1 MYAYSLFSLAFAKCP
16 LNVFSALAFVSI
28 LGGFG
33 KFTYLIGG
41 IQLYKLSF
49 KEGEIYEI
57 SSETR
62 ESPMLPVAVLPICGI
77 LMGIGYRLCPA
88 TMQGGDISGVV
99 NLIGLFLVKA
109 GAALIDNMAILFAI
123 GVGVGMSE
131 KNDGTGGI
139 AALASWLM
147 ITTLLSTGVV
157 TTIVPSIAES
167 ATKTLAFDKIENP
180 FIGILA
186 GIIGSAC
193 YNRFKDT
200 KLPDWLSF
208 FSGKRCVAIVSG
220 VVSIVA
226 SAVLLLVWPLLFGA
240 LVAVGESIVSLD
252 VVGAGI
258 YAFLNRL
265 LIPTGLHHALNNV
278 FWFDTIGL
286 GDLKHFWAGE
296 TSADVTWSLGMY
308 MSGFFPCMMF
318 GIPGAALAMVRCAKP
333 AKKKAAIGLVASA
346 AVCAFICGVTEPFE
360 FGFMFLAPALYV
372 IYALLYGIFTMIT
385 VALGFRAGFSFSA
398 GAMDLLFSSSLPA
411 AQKIWLIIP
420 LGIAAF
426 LVFYFVFLFAIKKWD
441 LKTPGRED
449 DDLEAEKKV
458 ELASDNYTA
467 IAAKIL
473 EGCGG
478 KENITSID
486 NCVTRLRLE
495 VKDITA
501 VNDKVIKSAGVAGV
515 IKPGKTSV
523 QVIVG
528 TKVQFVADAFSKLCE

>member
-1 MYAYSLFSLAFAKCP
+1 MKFLQKLGK
-16 LNVFSALAFVSI
+16 AL
-28 LGGFG
+28 
-33 KFTYLIGG
+33 
-41 IQLYKLSF
+41 
-49 KEGEIYEI
+49 
-57 SSETR
+57 
-62 ESPMLPVAVLPICGI
+62 MLPVAVLPICGI
-77 LMGIGYRLCPA
+77 LMGIGYYLCPA
-88 TMQGGDISGVV
+88 TMQGGEVEGIK
-99 NLIGLFLVKA
+99 NLIGFFLVKA
-109 GAALIDNMAILFAI
+109 GSALIENMAILFAI

-157 TTIVPSIAES
+157 TTLIPSIADN
-167 ATKTLAFDKIENP
+167 ATKTLAFNKIANP
-180 FIGILA
+180 FIGILS
-186 GIIGSAC
+186 GVIGSSC
-193 YNRFKDT
+193 YNKFKNT
-200 KLPDWLSF
+200 KLPNWLAF
-208 FSGKRCVAIVSG
+208 FSGKRCVAIIAG
-220 VVSIVA
+220 LVSIVV
-226 SAVLLLVWPLLFGA
+226 SAVLLFVWPLLFSA
-240 LVAVGESIVSLD
+240 LVALGDAVAGMD

-286 GDLKHFWAGE
+286 GDLQHFWAGE

-318 GIPGAALAMVRCAKP
+318 GIPGAALAMIQCAKP
-333 AKKKAAIGLVASA
+333 TKKKIAIGLVASA
-346 AVCAFICGVTEPFE
+346 AVCSFVCGVTEPFE
-360 FGFMFLAPALYV
+360 FGFMFLAPGLYV
-372 IYALLYGIFTMIT
+372 IYALLYGIFTIVT

-398 GAMDLLFSSSLPA
+398 GATDLLFSSTLPA
-411 AQKIWLIIP
+411 AQKTVLIIP

-426 LVFYFVFLFAIKKWD
+426 VVFYFVFLFAIKKFD

-449 DDLEAEKKV
+449 DDLEEEKNV
-458 ELASDNYTA
+458 QLASDDYTE
-467 IAAKIL
+467 IAKKIL
-473 EGCGG
+473 AGCGG
-478 KENITSID
+478 KGNIVSID

-495 VKDITA
+495 VRDMTA
-501 VNDKVIKSAGVAGV
+501 VNDKAIKAAGVAGV

>member
-1 MYAYSLFSLAFAKCP
+1 MKFLQKLGK
-16 LNVFSALAFVSI
+16 AL
-28 LGGFG
+28 
-33 KFTYLIGG
+33 
-41 IQLYKLSF
+41 
-49 KEGEIYEI
+49 
-57 SSETR
+57 
-62 ESPMLPVAVLPICGI
+62 MLPVAVLPICGI
-77 LMGIGYRLCPA
+77 LMGIGYWLCPA
-88 TMQGGDISGVV
+88 TMQGGDIHGAA

-109 GAALIDNMAILFAI
+109 GGALIDNMAILFAI

-147 ITTLLSTGVV
+147 LTTLLSTGFV
-157 TTIVPSIAES
+157 TTIMPSIADN
-167 ATKTLAFDKIENP
+167 ATKTLAFDKIANP

-186 GIIGSAC
+186 GIIGSTC
-193 YNRFKDT
+193 YNKFKST

-208 FSGKRCVAIVSG
+208 FSGKRCVAIIAG
-220 VVSIVA
+220 VVSIIV
-226 SAVLLLVWPLLFGA
+226 SVVLLFVWPLLFSA
-240 LVAVGESIVSLD
+240 LVALGKAVAGMD

-286 GDLKHFWAGE
+286 GDLQHFWAGE
-296 TSADVTWSLGMY
+296 TSADVSWSRGMY

-318 GIPGAALAMVRCAKP
+318 GIPGAALAMVKCAKP
-333 AKKKAAIGLVASA
+333 AKKKVAIGLVASA
-346 AVCAFICGVTEPFE
+346 AICAFICGVTEPFE
-360 FGFMFLAPALYV
+360 FGFMFLAPGLYV

-411 AQKIWLIIP
+411 AQKTLLILP

-426 LVFYFVFLFAIKKWD
+426 IVFYVVFLFAIKKFD

-449 DDLEAEKKV
+449 DDDLEAEKNI
-458 ELASDNYTA
+458 ELANDDYTA

-486 NCVTRLRLE
+486 NCITRLRLE

-523 QVIVG
+523 QVIIG
-528 TKVQFVADAFSKLCE
+528 TKVQFVADAFSALCK

>member
-1 MYAYSLFSLAFAKCP
+1 MKFLQKLGK
-16 LNVFSALAFVSI
+16 AL
-28 LGGFG
+28 
-33 KFTYLIGG
+33 
-41 IQLYKLSF
+41 
-49 KEGEIYEI
+49 
-57 SSETR
+57 
-62 ESPMLPVAVLPICGI
+62 MLPVAVLPICGI
-77 LMGIGYRLCPA
+77 LMGIGYWLCPA
-88 TMQGGDISGVV
+88 TMQGGDIHGAA

-109 GAALIDNMAILFAI
+109 GGALIENMAILFAI

-157 TTIVPSIAES
+157 TTMIPSIADN
-167 ATKTLAFDKIENP
+167 ATKTLAFNKIANP
-180 FIGILA
+180 FIGILS
-186 GIIGSAC
+186 GVIGSSC
-193 YNRFKDT
+193 YNKFKNT
-200 KLPDWLSF
+200 KLPDWLAF
-208 FSGKRCVAIVSG
+208 FSGKRCVAIIAG
-220 VVSIVA
+220 LVSIVV
-226 SAVLLLVWPLLFGA
+226 SAVLLFVWPLLFGA
-240 LVAVGESIVSLD
+240 LVTLGDAVAGMG

-286 GDLKHFWAGE
+286 GDLQHFWAGE

-318 GIPGAALAMVRCAKP
+318 GIPGAALAMIQCAKP
-333 AKKKAAIGLVASA
+333 AKKKIAIGLVASA
-346 AVCAFICGVTEPFE
+346 AVCSFVCGVTEPFE
-360 FGFMFLAPALYV
+360 FGFMFLAPGLYV
-372 IYALLYGIFTMIT
+372 VYALLYGIFTIIT

-398 GAMDLLFSSSLPA
+398 GATDLLFSSTLPA
-411 AQKIWLIIP
+411 AQKTLLIIP

-426 LVFYFVFLFAIKKWD
+426 VVFYFVFLFAIKKFD

-449 DDLEAEKKV
+449 DDDLEEEKKV
-458 ELASDNYTA
+458 QLASDDYTE
-467 IAAKIL
+467 IAKKIL
-473 EGCGG
+473 AGCGG
-478 KENITSID
+478 KGNIVSID

-495 VKDITA
+495 VRDMTA
-501 VNDKVIKSAGVAGV
+501 VNDKAIKAAGVAGV

>member
-1 MYAYSLFSLAFAKCP
+1 MKFLQKLGK
-16 LNVFSALAFVSI
+16 AL
-28 LGGFG
+28 
-33 KFTYLIGG
+33 
-41 IQLYKLSF
+41 
-49 KEGEIYEI
+49 
-57 SSETR
+57 
-62 ESPMLPVAVLPICGI
+62 MLPVAVLPICGV
-77 LMGIGYRLCPA
+77 LMGIGYLLCPA
-88 TMQGGDISGVV
+88 TMQGGDISGAP

-109 GAALIDNMAILFAI
+109 GGALIDNMAILFAI

-147 ITTLLSTGVV
+147 MTTLLSTGVV
-157 TTIVPSIAES
+157 STIMPSIADS
-167 ATKTLAFDKIENP
+167 ATKTLAFNKIANP

-186 GIIGSAC
+186 GVIGSMC
-193 YNRFKDT
+193 YNKFKDT
-200 KLPDWLSF
+200 KLPDWLAF
-208 FSGKRCVAIVSG
+208 FSGKRCVAIVAG
-220 VVSIVA
+220 VVSILV
-226 SAVLLLVWPLLFGA
+226 SAVLLFVWPLLFGA
-240 LVAVGESIVSLD
+240 LVAIGDGVAKLG

-286 GDLKHFWAGE
+286 GDLQHFWAGE
-296 TSADVTWSLGMY
+296 TSADVSWSLGMY

-318 GIPGAALAMVRCAKP
+318 GIPGAALAMVKCAKP
-333 AKKKAAIGLVASA
+333 EKKTAAIGLLLSA
-346 AVCAFICGVTEPFE
+346 AICSFICGVTEPFE
-360 FGFMFLAPALYV
+360 FAFMFLAPGLYV
-372 IYALLYGIFTMIT
+372 IYALLYGVFTIIT

-398 GAMDLLFSSSLPA
+398 GAMDLLFSASLPA
-411 AQKIWLIIP
+411 AAKTWLIIP

-426 LVFYFVFLFAIKKWD
+426 LVFYFVFLFAIKKFD

-458 ELASDNYTA
+458 ELASDDYTA
-467 IAAKIL
+467 IAKQIL

-478 KENITSID
+478 KDNITSID

-495 VKDITA
+495 VKDMTA
-501 VNDKVIKSAGVAGV
+501 VNDKAIKAAGVAGV

>member
-1 MYAYSLFSLAFAKCP
+1 
-16 LNVFSALAFVSI
+16 
-28 LGGFG
+28 
-33 KFTYLIGG
+33 
-41 IQLYKLSF
+41 
-49 KEGEIYEI
+49 
-57 SSETR
+57 
-62 ESPMLPVAVLPICGI
+62 
-77 LMGIGYRLCPA
+77 
-88 TMQGGDISGVV
+88 MQGGDIHGAA

-109 GAALIDNMAILFAI
+109 GGALIDNMAILFAI

-147 ITTLLSTGVV
+147 LTTLLSTGFV
-157 TTIVPSIAES
+157 TTIMPSIADN
-167 ATKTLAFDKIENP
+167 ATKTLAFDKIANP

-186 GIIGSAC
+186 GIIGSTC
-193 YNRFKDT
+193 YNKFKST

-208 FSGKRCVAIVSG
+208 FSGKRCVAIIAG
-220 VVSIVA
+220 VVSIIV
-226 SAVLLLVWPLLFGA
+226 SVVLLFVWPLLFSA
-240 LVAVGESIVSLD
+240 LVALGKAVAGMD

-286 GDLKHFWAGE
+286 GDLQHFWAGE
-296 TSADVTWSLGMY
+296 TSADVSWSLGMY

-333 AKKKAAIGLVASA
+333 AKKKVAIGLVASA
-346 AVCAFICGVTEPFE
+346 AICAFICGVTEPFE
-360 FGFMFLAPALYV
+360 FGFMFLAPGLYV

-411 AQKIWLIIP
+411 AQKTWLILP

-426 LVFYFVFLFAIKKWD
+426 IVFYVVFRIAITKFD

-449 DDLEAEKKV
+449 DDLDEENIT
-458 ELASDNYTA
+458 LANDDFTA
-467 IAAKIL
+467 MAAVIL
-473 EGCGG
+473 EGLGG
-478 KENITSID
+478 SANVKSID
-486 NCVTRLRLE
+486 NCITRLRLE
-495 VKDITA
+495 I
-501 VNDKVIKSAGVAGV
+501 NDDNKIDEAKIKSSGAAG
-515 IKPGKTSV
+515 IIRPGKGNI
-523 QVIVG
+523 QVIIG
-528 TKVQFVADAFSKLCE
+528 PKVQFVADEMEKLCK

>member
-1 MYAYSLFSLAFAKCP
+1 MKFLQKLGK
-16 LNVFSALAFVSI
+16 AL
-28 LGGFG
+28 
-33 KFTYLIGG
+33 
-41 IQLYKLSF
+41 
-49 KEGEIYEI
+49 
-57 SSETR
+57 
-62 ESPMLPVAVLPICGI
+62 MLPVAVLPICGI
-77 LMGIGYRLCPA
+77 LMGIGYYLCPA
-88 TMQGGDISGVV
+88 TMQGGDIEGVK
-99 NLIGLFLVKA
+99 NLIGFFLVKA
-109 GAALIDNMAILFAI
+109 GSALIENMAILFAI

-157 TTIVPSIAES
+157 TTLIPSIADN
-167 ATKTLAFDKIENP
+167 ATKTLAFNKIANP
-180 FIGILA
+180 FIGILS
-186 GIIGSAC
+186 GVIGSSC
-193 YNRFKDT
+193 YNKFKNT
-200 KLPDWLSF
+200 KLPNWLAF
-208 FSGKRCVAIVSG
+208 FSGKRCVAIIAG
-220 VVSIVA
+220 LVSIIV
-226 SAVLLLVWPLLFGA
+226 SAVLLFVWPLLFGA
-240 LVAVGESIVSLD
+240 LVALGDAVAGMG

-286 GDLKHFWAGE
+286 GDLQHFWAGE

-318 GIPGAALAMVRCAKP
+318 GIPGAALAMIQCAKP
-333 AKKKAAIGLVASA
+333 AKKKIAIGLVASA
-346 AVCAFICGVTEPFE
+346 AVCSFVCGVTEPFE
-360 FGFMFLAPALYV
+360 FGFMFLAPGLYV
-372 IYALLYGIFTMIT
+372 VYALLYGIFTIIT

-398 GAMDLLFSSSLPA
+398 GATDLLFSSTLPA
-411 AQKIWLIIP
+411 AQKTVLIIP

-426 LVFYFVFLFAIKKWD
+426 VVFYFVFLFAIKKFD

-449 DDLEAEKKV
+449 DDDLEEEKKV
-458 ELASDNYTA
+458 QLASDDYTE
-467 IAAKIL
+467 IAKKIL
-473 EGCGG
+473 AGCGG
-478 KENITSID
+478 KGNIVSID

-495 VKDITA
+495 VRDMTA
-501 VNDKVIKSAGVAGV
+501 VNDKAIKAAGVAGV